1 MRLRL
6 TRIMQ
11 AAIDG
16 HAARSKLVP
25 KRYFPLL
32 FKALRFS
39 PPDRRTHL
47 INTSVQGCAHVPAST
62 YNAHQADW
70 TADSP
75 NVQKIAALTGANAH
89 DIPELLQGAH
99 FPSTQEQ
106 KSARLLGGGT
116 AKDLA
121 QTAAF
126 LKDQGKIE
134 SVSADYS
141 GFVSDQYLPD

>member
-1 MRLRL
+1 M
-6 TRIMQ
+6 
-11 AAIDG
+11 
-16 HAARSKLVP
+16 
-25 KRYFPLL
+25 
-32 FKALRFS
+32 
-39 PPDRRTHL
+39 
-47 INTSVQGCAHVPAST
+47 
-62 YNAHQADW
+62 
-70 TADSP
+70 
-75 NVQKIAALTGANAH
+75 QKIAALTGANAH

-106 KSARLLGGGT
+106 KSARLLGAGT